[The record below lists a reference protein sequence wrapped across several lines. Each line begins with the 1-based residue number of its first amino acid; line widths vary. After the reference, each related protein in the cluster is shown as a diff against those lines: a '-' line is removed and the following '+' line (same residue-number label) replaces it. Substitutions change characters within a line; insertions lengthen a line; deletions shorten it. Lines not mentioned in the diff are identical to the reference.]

1 MNKNQKFI
9 VRCNGAGVF
18 FGEIV
23 KREGDVMTLANVRQ
37 LWYWDGAASLMQL
50 AKEGV
55 SKHAIASLL
64 LHLTVLRCSMLLKCY
79 HALIRLLN
87 PLTMLQHGELRR

>member
-1 MNKNQKFI
+1 MDKNQKFI
-9 VRCNGAGVF
+9 IRCKGAGVF
-18 FGEIV
+18 YGEII

-55 SKHAIASLL
+55 SRPRNCKF
-64 LHLTVLRCSMLLKCY
+64 TVTLDSVEVFNVIEVLPCTEQAVKSINAVAEWK
-79 HALIRLLN
+79 A
-87 PLTMLQHGELRR
+87 